1 MIVSL
6 NDLKF
11 YAYHGLYDFEREKG
25 GEFLVSIT
33 LEEPDRQQYSVITD
47 VINYEDVFAVVAA
60 RMNEPKD
67 FIEEVARL
75 IMSDLKMKFP
85 QAISG
90 KIKLTKCAPP
100 IPNMSGSACVECSFG
115 VGH

>member
-25 GEFLVSIT
+25 GEFIVSIT
-33 LEEPDRQQYSVITD
+33 LEEPDRLQYAVLAD
-47 VINYEDVFAVVAA
+47 VINYEEVFAVVAA

-75 IMSDLKMKFP
+75 ILSDLKVKFP
-85 QAISG
+85 QALSA
-90 KIKLTKCAPP
+90 KVKLVKCAPP
-100 IPNMSGSACVECSFG
+100 IPGMSGSACVECSF
-115 VGH
+115 